1 MDFSDIEEFID
12 SLKIPGTDLIPASAF
27 NEFFVVL
34 NAIGDGNCL
43 FHSVSTLVPKYSHI
57 ELRKLVCDYY
67 KTFNRQRNYQFGT
80 LKYYLKIQLISDN
93 QENGTLHE
101 HNICRNRVWGGLIDV
116 IVLADVLK
124 TNIIVMINN
133 NGRYHANRIKH
144 SENSPT
150 IIIKY
155 NGVNHFEPVQFR
167 TNDLSLQN
175 YLSKAK
181 PATPEMLREIEK
193 MERKDKERK
202 DIFLKNAKPATP
214 KMLREIEEM
223 ERKDKERKD
232 IFLKNAKP
240 ATPKMLREI
249 EKMER
254 KDKERKDIFLK
265 NAKPATPKML
275 REIEEM
281 ERKDKYKS
289 PPKTKTNRLIKK
301 LETIKKTLKT
311 TKPVNTNTKKIIKK
325 IETKQN
331 YLKNAT
337 TVSPDVLREIQALV
351 MNEAKTVSP
360 ETMRLINMIN

>member
-223 ERKDKERKD
+223 ERKDK
-232 IFLKNAKP
+232 
-240 ATPKMLREI
+240 
-249 EKMER
+249 
-254 KDKERKDIFLK
+254 
-265 NAKPATPKML
+265 
-275 REIEEM
+275 
-281 ERKDKYKS
+281 YKS